1 MMSDDDIQAELN
13 SMSEEEREAND
24 AACDTQ
30 ITDMLSMYQAEKK
43 AYKIEIADKFR
54 DYLYNNYTIG
64 NGDQLLRAEEDGIED
79 FLRENDLSPDMEIEL

>member
-1 MMSDDDIQAELN
+1 MMSDDDIQAELS

-30 ITDMLSMYQAEKK
+30 MADMLSMYQAEMK

-64 NGDQLLRAEEDGIED
+64 NGDQLLSAEEDGIED
-79 FLRENDLSPDMEIEL
+79 FLRENDLPPDMEIEL

>member
-1 MMSDDDIQAELN
+1 MMTDDDIQAELN

-30 ITDMLSMYQAEKK
+30 MADMLSMYQAEQK

-54 DYLYNNYTIG
+54 EFLYNNYTIG

-79 FLRENDLSPDMEIEL
+79 FLRENDLPPDMEIEL

>member
-1 MMSDDDIQAELN
+1 MRLDEEGELN
-13 SMSEEEREAND
+13 SMSDEQREEND
-24 AACDTQ
+24 AAFNDQ
-30 ITDMLSMYQAEKK
+30 LSMYQAEKK

-79 FLRENDLSPDMEIEL
+79 FLRENDLPPDMEIELWMYIKN

>member
-1 MMSDDDIQAELN
+1 MMTNEDIQAELN

-24 AACDTQ
+24 AAYDTQ
-30 ITDMLSMYQAEKK
+30 MADMLSMYQAEMK

-54 DYLYNNYTIG
+54 EFLYNNYTIG

-79 FLRENDLSPDMEIEL
+79 FLRENDLPPDMEIEL

>member
-1 MMSDDDIQAELN
+1 MMTDEDIQAELN

-30 ITDMLSMYQAEKK
+30 MADMLSMYQAEMK

-64 NGDQLLRAEEDGIED
+64 NGDQLLQAEEDGIED
-79 FLRENDLSPDMEIEL
+79 FLRENDLPPDMEIEL

>member
-1 MMSDDDIQAELN
+1 MTNEDIQAELN

-24 AACDTQ
+24 AAYDTQ
-30 ITDMLSMYQAEKK
+30 MADMLSMYQAEMK

-54 DYLYNNYTIG
+54 EFLYNNYTIG

-79 FLRENDLSPDMEIEL
+79 FLRENDLPPDMEIEL

>member
-1 MMSDDDIQAELN
+1 MMTDEDIQAELR

-30 ITDMLSMYQAEKK
+30 MADMLSMYQAEMK

-64 NGDQLLRAEEDGIED
+64 NGDQLLQAEEDGIED
-79 FLRENDLSPDMEIEL
+79 FLRENDLPPDMEIEL